1 VGDNP
6 KPNTPGGSIGLA
18 HASFYAASMETSM
31 TLPPPPLQVRNPNP
45 FVRALRAPFELR
57 TWKETIHLL
66 LNMPVGIAL
75 FTIIVTGFATG
86 FGLLI
91 TLVGIPILIAMLYV
105 SRALGWFER
114 ARAKLLLDVDVPSPY
129 RADPPRDKWWR
140 PFVSRLTDPATWT
153 EIVYDLL
160 MLPVGIFTFTVV
172 LTFWALGLSL
182 LLLPAYAWAFPNQVQ
197 FVDSWITLNVS
208 TTPNVVLVGT
218 QGHGW
223 VIDTPWEFAVISV
236 IGALVILITPWV
248 VRGLATANRAF
259 VRGMLGTDMTARL
272 QSVTASRAAAV
283 DLAAEDR
290 RRIERDLHDG
300 VQQRLVSLAM
310 DLGRAKEKLHT
321 DPERAKELIDEAH
334 EEAKRAIT
342 EVRDLA
348 RGIHPAVLTDR
359 GLDAALSALAARSPV
374 PVDVYVDVAIRPPAS
389 VEAAAYFVVSEA
401 LANVAKHAKATKASV
416 TVRRSGD
423 RLIVQVQDD
432 GGGGASFEGSS
443 GLAGLR
449 DRVQALD
456 GELHL
461 LSPEG
466 GPTVLMVEIPCAS

>member
-1 VGDNP
+1 MD
-6 KPNTPGGSIGLA
+6 
-18 HASFYAASMETSM
+18 TSM
-31 TLPPPPLQVRNPNP
+31 TLPPAPTQVRTPNP
-45 FVRALRAPFELR
+45 LVRALRAPFELR

-66 LNMPVGIAL
+66 LNMPIGIAT
-75 FTIIVTGFATG
+75 FTIVVTGFSLG

-105 SRALGWFER
+105 SRGMGWFER
-114 ARAKLLLDVDVPSPY
+114 ARAKLLLDLDVPRPY
-129 RADPPRDKWWR
+129 RPDPTSDRWWR
-140 PFVSRLTDPATWT
+140 VPVSRLTDPATWT
-153 EIVYDLL
+153 EIVYH
-160 MLPVGIFTFTVV
+160 
-172 LTFWALGLSL
+172 L
-182 LLLPAYAWAFPNQVQ
+182 LLLPIGVLTFTVAFTLWVLGASLLFLPVYAWALPEPVHAF
-197 FVDSWITLNVS
+197 DSWVKVTLDAR
-208 TTPNVVLVGT
+208 PNVELVG
-218 QGHGW
+218 GGNGW
-223 VIDTPWEFAVISV
+223 VIDTPIEYVAV
-236 IGALVILITPWV
+236 LLLTPWV
-248 VRGLATANRAF
+248 VRGLATANCYL
-259 VRGMLGTDMTARL
+259 VRGLLGSDVFARVDSL
-272 QSVTASRAAAV
+272 TESRAAAV

-310 DLGRAKEKLHT
+310 DLGRAKEKLDT
-321 DPERAKELIDEAH
+321 DPGRAKELVGEAH

-359 GLDAALSALAARSPV
+359 GLDAALSALAARSAV
-374 PVDVYVDVAIRPPAS
+374 PVEVRVDVAERPPAS

-401 LANVAKHAKATKASV
+401 LANVAKHAKATRANV

-423 RLIVQVQDD
+423 GLTVQVQDD
-432 GGGGASFEGSS
+432 GAGGASLVEGS

-449 DRVQALD
+449 DRVGALD

-466 GPTVLMVEIPCAS
+466 GPTVLMVEIPCGS